1 MVKLDKFEIQFTLG
15 NSIYYPGEEITGN
28 LVFRLR
34 KRQKINAIYL
44 KFKGKAD
51 IYW

>member
-1 MVKLDKFEIQFTLG
+1 MVKLDKFEIHFTFG
-15 NSIYYPGEEITGN
+15 NTIYYPGEEITGN
-28 LVFRLR
+28 LVIRLT
-34 KRQKINAIYL
+34 KRIKINAIFL